1 MKDGDGKHLTVL
13 HLYTDYKIT
22 YKPIKEMTAVQYCA
36 ILAITE
42 QIMKFKTKNKPFVV
56 I

>member
-1 MKDGDGKHLTVL
+1 MENGDGRHLTVL

-22 YKPIKEMTAVQYCA
+22 DKSIGDMTPLQYNA
-36 ILAITE
+36 ILIITE
-42 QIMKFKTKNKPFVV
+42 EIMKFKHKNKAMAV